1 MEVPFSNEEV
11 SLLKKEASFLID
23 EHPYLTNEI
32 SFLTGAVSFL
42 TKFFIIVPFL
52 TDKVLFFR
60 YEDLLSTEE
69 VTLLTDEVPSLRKYS

>member
-1 MEVPFSNEEV
+1 M
-11 SLLKKEASFLID
+11 ID

-32 SFLTGAVSFL
+32 PFFTGAVSLL
-42 TKFFIIVPFL
+42 TNAVFFIIVPFL
-52 TDKVLFFR
+52 TDKVPFFR